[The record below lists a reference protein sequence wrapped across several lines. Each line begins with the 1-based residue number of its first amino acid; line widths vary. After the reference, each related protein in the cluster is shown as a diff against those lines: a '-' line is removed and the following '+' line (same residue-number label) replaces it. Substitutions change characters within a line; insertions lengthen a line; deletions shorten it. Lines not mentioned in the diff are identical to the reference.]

1 MSGAR
6 RRAIAATGTVCVLWL
21 AGTLP
26 ARTAWAADA
35 PVVKATLEPAVIG
48 RSETTLLTIEV
59 HSTSLSSVRFRPDFN
74 LENLEVLTGPSQWD
88 NVQIT
93 NGSFSRSFR
102 MSWRLRPLG
111 TGKAAVRS
119 LRLQLDNELI
129 QMRDREITVQEE
141 PTGQS
146 DSEPGGEPQD
156 PLDRFLAPLL
166 RREPAPP
173 NRQPGVFLRAEV
185 QPPHPYVGQQA
196 LYTVYLYSRDD
207 ISSLASREMP
217 TFRGF
222 WVRDVPQPQHLPTDI
237 VTVGGQRFGRV
248 VVIQKALFPL
258 RPGHYT
264 IEPSS
269 MDVLVRMVEPRWFG
283 PPLSRPEQVT
293 LQAPAMTV
301 DVQPLP
307 PAPPGFAGAV
317 GQLGL
322 TARLEPEHL
331 RLGEAATLTVT
342 LAGKGNVQGVAV
354 PGVTPPAGVEIL
366 PPQQQGDER
375 VVGTAVQG
383 TRTWSWAVV
392 PKQTGAATLRIPEI
406 PYFDPQSGQYR
417 VASAPPLTVT
427 TQPPAAAATSAGM
440 LSIRRNPPALPASGS
455 GAWRRALPW
464 LAVPCG
470 IALVFTLARRRRHH
484 PLHGSQTAPAVF
496 AAAEHGLQEAAA
508 EIRPRQAAARIEE
521 TWREFLLRRWDVPS
535 CTSTPCWGQALEERG
550 GDPEAAGELCRLAED
565 LHYLRNAP
573 QLSATAELG
582 AEALARSHRLLRR
595 LR

>member
-1 MSGAR
+1 VTLSKH
-6 RRAIAATGTVCVLWL
+6 RAIVATGAACALWL
-21 AGTLP
+21 SVALP
-26 ARTAWAADA
+26 ARTAWAGDA

-59 HSTSLSSVRFRPDFN
+59 RSTSLSSVRFRPDFN
-74 LENLEVLTGPSQWD
+74 LENLEVLSGPSQWD
-88 NVQIT
+88 NVQIA

-146 DSEPGGEPQD
+146 DSEPAEEPQD
-156 PLDRFLAPLL
+156 PLDRFFGRPVQ
-166 RREPAPP
+166 REPAQA
-173 NRQPGVFLRAEV
+173 RQPGVFLRAEL
-185 QPPHPYVGQQA
+185 QPPYPYVGQQA

-248 VVIQKALFPL
+248 AVIQKALFPL

-269 MDVLVRMVEPRWFG
+269 MDVLVRMVEPRWFA

-293 LQAPAMTV
+293 LQTPAMAV

-317 GQLGL
+317 GQLAL
-322 TARLEPEHL
+322 TARLEPANL

-354 PGVTPPAGVEIL
+354 PAIAPPAGLEIL

-392 PKQTGAATLRIPEI
+392 PRQTGAVTLQVPEI
-406 PYFDPQSGQYR
+406 PYFDPQSGQYKK
-417 VASAPPLTVT
+417 ASAPPLTVT
-427 TQPPAAAATSAGM
+427 TLAPAATATSAS
-440 LSIRRNPPALPASGS
+440 LLRSIHRAPDLPAPGLWGLS
-455 GAWRRALPW
+455 WRRLLPW
-464 LAVPCG
+464 LLAVPCG
-470 IALVFTLARRRRHH
+470 IALVFTLARRRRH
-484 PLHGSQTAPAVF
+484 PQGSLAAFT
-496 AAAEHGLQEAAA
+496 AAAHGLREAAA
-508 EIRPRQAAARIEE
+508 EARPRQAAVRIEE
-521 TWREFLLRRWDVPS
+521 TWRELLRERWGVPS
-535 CTSTPCWGQALEERG
+535 CTTAPCWGQALEVRG
-550 GDPEAAGELCRLAED
+550 GDPEAAQELCRLAED

-573 QLSATAELG
+573 QLSATEDLR

>member
-1 MSGAR
+1 MLR
-6 RRAIAATGTVCVLWL
+6 RRAIAAAGTACALCL
-21 AGTLP
+21 AGPLP
-26 ARTAWAADA
+26 RPAWAGDA

-48 RSETTLLTIEV
+48 KSETTLLTIEV
-59 HSTSLSSVRFRPDFN
+59 RSTNLSSVHFRPDFN

-88 NVQIT
+88 NVQIV
-93 NGSFSRSFR
+93 NGTFSRSFR
-102 MSWRLRPLG
+102 MSWRLRPLA

-129 QMRDREITVQEE
+129 QMRDREVTVQDE

-146 DSEPGGEPQD
+146 DGAPAEEPQD
-156 PLDRFLAPLL
+156 PIDRFFGPLFQ
-166 RREPAPP
+166 REPAPT
-173 NRQPGVFLRAEV
+173 RQPGVFLRSEV
-185 QPPHPYVGQQA
+185 QPPHPFAGQQA

-222 WVRDVPQPQHLPTDI
+222 WVRDVPQPQHLPLEM
-237 VTVGGQRFGRV
+237 VSVGGQRFARV

-258 RPGHYT
+258 RPGSYT

-269 MDVLVRMVEPRWFG
+269 LDVLVRMVESRWFG
-283 PPLSRPEQVT
+283 PPLSHPEQMT
-293 LQAPAMTV
+293 LQAPALTV

-317 GQLGL
+317 GQLAL
-322 TARLEPEHL
+322 TARLEPQHL

-354 PGVTPPAGVEIL
+354 PGIAPPAGLEIL

-392 PKQTGAATLRIPEI
+392 PKRTGAATLRVPET
-406 PYFDPQSGQYR
+406 PYFDPQSGRYQT
-417 VASAPPLTVT
+417 ASVPPLTLT
-427 TQPPAAAATSAGM
+427 TLAPAADTTAAGM
-440 LSIRRNPPALPASGS
+440 LQSLQRSGVRPAP
-455 GAWRRALPW
+455 GAGTLSWRRLLPW
-464 LAVPCG
+464 LFAVPCG
-470 IALVFTLARRRRHH
+470 IALVFTLARRRRHALH
-484 PLHGSQTAPAVF
+484 PLPAHAPAAF
-496 AAAEHGLQEAAA
+496 SAAERSLREAAA
-508 EIRPRQAAARIEE
+508 ETRPRQAAARMEE
-521 TWREFLLRRWDVPS
+521 TWRELLLRRWGVPS
-535 CTSTPCWGQALEERG
+535 CTPAACWGQALQDRG
-550 GDPEAAGELCRLAED
+550 GDPGAADELCRLAED
-565 LHYLRNAP
+565 LQYLRNAP
-573 QLSATAELG
+573 QLSATEALG